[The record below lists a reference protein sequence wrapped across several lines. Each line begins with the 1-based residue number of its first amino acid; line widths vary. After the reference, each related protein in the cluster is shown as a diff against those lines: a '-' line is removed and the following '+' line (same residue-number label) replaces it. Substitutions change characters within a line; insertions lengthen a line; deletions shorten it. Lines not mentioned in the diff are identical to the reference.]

1 MAFSAPGTSAPH
13 MHGNAPPEVLAIVME
28 NYEWW
33 NGGEPELMLN
43 SYVEDGVLD
52 LSAVFTDMP
61 ALHGRES
68 ISRHMGEFWEAW
80 GGLKMESL
88 AIHDVGGRRFVV
100 DMRLRGT
107 GRRSGA
113 EVDQRFAWLYTLHP
127 VDDKVVRAQLFPT
140 VKAASDFAALRP

>member
-1 MAFSAPGTSAPH
+1 VQGKAPA
-13 MHGNAPPEVLAIVME
+13 EVLALVME

-33 NGGEPELMLN
+33 NGGEPELMLD
-43 SYVEDGVLD
+43 SYVQEGELD

-68 ISRHMGEFWEAW
+68 IRRHMDEFWQAW

-88 AIHDVGGRRFVV
+88 ETHDVGGRRFVV
-100 DMRLRGT
+100 EMRLRGR
-107 GRRSGA
+107 GKRSGA

-127 VDDKVVRAQLFPT
+127 AENKVVRAQLFPT
-140 VKAASDFAALRP
+140 VKAAIESAAIHSQ